1 MTSHKPKI
9 LLIYTGGTIGMVK
22 DFETGALKAFDFNEL
37 LSRIPELHLLDC
49 QIETISFEVP
59 IDSSNMNISNWQKM
73 AKIIEENYSKF
84 DGFVVLHGSDT
95 MSYSAS
101 ALSFMLEDLAKPVI
115 FTGSQLPIG
124 DLRTDAKENLI
135 TAIQVASLQE
145 NKKPVIQEVCLY
157 FEYKLYRGNRTTK
170 ISAEHFNAFTS
181 PNFPEL
187 AESGVH
193 LKVNYD
199 VILKQKANK
208 KLKVHTDFDNNVAI
222 LKIFPGI
229 NQKVLTAFFAI
240 PNLKGIVL
248 ETYGSG
254 NAPTEDWFVQTLEQ
268 AIHNNIHI
276 INVTQCSGGSVSMG
290 NYETSTQLKNIGVIS
305 GKDITTEAA
314 ITKLMYLLGQKVS
327 NNVFKTIFE
336 TGIRGEML

>member
-73 AKIIEENYSKF
+73 AKIIEDNYSKF

-199 VILKQKANK
+199 VILKQKATK
-208 KLKVHTDFDNNVAI
+208 KLKVHTDFDDNVAI

-229 NQKVLTAFFAI
+229 NQKVLTAFFTI

-314 ITKLMYLLGQKVS
+314 ITKLMYLLGQNVS
-327 NNVFKTIFE
+327 HNVFKTIFE